1 MLDKV
6 RVTGLKCE
14 IHFHLG
20 DLEFV
25 DSCQSRHKT
34 EEFHDGKSIKVSH
47 LSDKNSS
54 ILFSDRL
61 KKEMLIA

>member
-1 MLDKV
+1 M
-6 RVTGLKCE
+6 TGLKCE

-47 LSDKNSS
+47 LSDKK
-54 ILFSDRL
+54 IPLFFFPTASD
-61 KKEMLIA
+61 KFDVI